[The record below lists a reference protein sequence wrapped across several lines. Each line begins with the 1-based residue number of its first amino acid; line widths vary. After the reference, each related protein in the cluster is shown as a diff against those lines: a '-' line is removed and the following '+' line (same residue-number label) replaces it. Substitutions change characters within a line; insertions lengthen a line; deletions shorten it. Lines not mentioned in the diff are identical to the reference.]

1 VHSLTLSR
9 SKLVSKCDFAMDDSG
24 CFDSSP
30 PVRRHSIPSII
41 EMHNILLLLLGPI
54 AWRSWERSKRTRN
67 GTLNKHRLPE
77 YKRYAEVTGLVDF
90 NKK

>member
-1 VHSLTLSR
+1 
-9 SKLVSKCDFAMDDSG
+9 M
-24 CFDSSP
+24 
-30 PVRRHSIPSII
+30 I
-41 EMHNILLLLLGPI
+41 EMRNILLLLLGPI

-77 YKRYAEVTGLVDF
+77 YKRYPEVAGLVDF